1 VALSFGPGVR
11 WPPVKSALTPP
22 EPRPSD
28 LRDVL
33 SRITDVI
40 AAHGDNTGVKHVIL
54 STCKQPH
61 PSKKSRSSSSDVNRL
76 NWNNFGGF
84 LSRSFLSSAAMT
96 SPVQT
101 SGAGAGSAPGPSSH
115 NRQDTP
121 VTTEETPLLA
131 GSSSSSSSSVRPVS
145 QKDSNSRHVE
155 STQSKVHIPL
165 ARGIAIGLSLWLL
178 IFLTGMRFH
187 IKHVP
192 WWTNASILTCSQHVI
207 CLA

>member
-1 VALSFGPGVR
+1 VALNFGPGVR

-28 LRDVL
+28 LRHVL
-33 SRITDVI
+33 SRSTNVI
-40 AAHGDNTGVKHVIL
+40 AAHGDNTGVKHVIP

-61 PSKKSRSSSSDVNRL
+61 ASKKSRSSSSDVNRL
-76 NWNNFGGF
+76 NWNIFGGF
-84 LSRSFLSSAAMT
+84 LSRSFLSSVAMT

-101 SGAGAGSAPGPSSH
+101 SGAGSAPGPSSH

-131 GSSSSSSSSVRPVS
+131 GSSSSSSSSVCPVS

-178 IFLTGMRFH
+178 IFLTGMKFH

-192 WWTNASILTCSQHVI
+192 LRTNASILTCSQHVI